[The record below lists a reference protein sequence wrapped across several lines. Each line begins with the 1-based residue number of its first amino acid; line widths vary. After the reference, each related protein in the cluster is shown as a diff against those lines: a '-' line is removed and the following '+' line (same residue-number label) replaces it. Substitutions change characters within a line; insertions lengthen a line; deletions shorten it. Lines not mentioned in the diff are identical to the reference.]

1 MLPSKEKCAFMN
13 LISVTNI
20 YVELSEQFVYSFL
33 KCVIKLYLV
42 IFKYFKTQSRFV
54 IVIN

>member
-20 YVELSEQFVYSFL
+20 YVELSKQFVYSFL